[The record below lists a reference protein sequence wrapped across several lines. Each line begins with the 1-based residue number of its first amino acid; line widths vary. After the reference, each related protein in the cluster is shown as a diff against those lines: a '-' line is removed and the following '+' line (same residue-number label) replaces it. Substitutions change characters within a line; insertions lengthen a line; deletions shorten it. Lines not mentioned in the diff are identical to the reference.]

1 MVRTALLLSIVLSAG
16 IFAAASS
23 PQVPLALNSTRSPTE
38 VLTQELRDELAAS
51 LARTGRFGYAVGV
64 VRPHAKVQMEYF
76 MWGNRTE
83 DGEPMTQDVRPL
95 QFFCVLN
102 THRYSD
108 HRRDRQRVQAVYRDR
123 AGARH
128 G

>member
-1 MVRTALLLSIVLSAG
+1 MVRTTLLLAIVLSAG

-23 PQVPLALNSTRSPTE
+23 PQVPFASNRTPSTE

-51 LARTGRFGYAVGV
+51 LARTGKFGYAVGV

-83 DGEPMTQDVRPL
+83 DGEPMTQDVRLL

-102 THRYSD
+102 PHRTSD
-108 HRRDRQRVQAVYRDR
+108 HHWHRQYVQAVHRDR
-123 AGARH
+123 VGPRH

>member
-16 IFAAASS
+16 LFAAASS
-23 PQVPLALNSTRSPTE
+23 PQVPFALNRTQSTE

-51 LARTGRFGYAVGV
+51 LARTGRFGYVVGV

-83 DGEPMTQDVRPL
+83 DGEPMTQDVRL
-95 QFFCVLN
+95 LRLFCVLN
-102 THRYSD
+102 THRTSD
-108 HRRDRQRVQAVYRDR
+108 HRRDRQRVQAVHRDR